1 MRARRSRVPAL
12 AAGAAVL
19 LLAASGPATARQ
31 TTVTSGA
38 VTATLT
44 SSGTVFDPGPIS
56 LTVTR
61 AGAPTTFSGLQ
72 SDPSGAGAPRGANAG
87 TYGPMPNDPLS
98 VRDLD
103 GDREPEV
110 LVRLFSGGAHCCEV
124 TSIASF
130 DAAAGAYRLT
140 AKAFNDAGW
149 VLRNVGGTP
158 SPEFVSWDF
167 RWAYWGGAY
176 AGSPKPL
183 QVWSFAGGAFTDVT
197 RRFPAQLKRDQARQ
211 LSYVAEAHRQGV
223 SPRGAFAAY
232 VADGYSLGRPGAALA
247 RVRALDQAPGR
258 ARFLKALHNQLVRTG
273 YTKPLPTTAAAA
285 R

>member
-1 MRARRSRVPAL
+1 MAQSGQHARLPAYEVDVEGRVDGAHAGGGRRHTALERAQR
-12 AAGAAVL
+12 G
-19 LLAASGPATARQ
+19 RQ
-31 TTVTSGA
+31 FD
-38 VTATLT
+38 
-44 SSGTVFDPGPIS
+44 GTRE
-56 LTVTR
+56 T
-61 AGAPTTFSGLQ
+61 
-72 SDPSGAGAPRGANAG
+72 G
-87 TYGPMPNDPLS
+87 TGS
-98 VRDLD
+98 TESIVADLD

-130 DAAAGAYRLT
+130 DAAGGAYRLT

-158 SPEFVSWDF
+158 SPEFVSWGF